1 MMRNILLGAA
11 IAALVAGTAPAAT
24 RPVVM
29 APAGGI
35 EGESAGDLDIFRG
48 VPFAA
53 PPTGPLRWRPPAPMP
68 DWQGVRQAREFG
80 AACVQPLPRPGSIY
94 ADAPK
99 RMGEDCLVLNVW
111 APRKRGKLPVFVW
124 IHGGSLFAGY
134 GHESMF
140 DGARLARQ
148 GMIVV
153 TINYRLGI
161 LGYLAHPALSAES
174 GDKVSGNY
182 GLLDQIAAL
191 RWVRRNIAAFGGDP
205 DNVTVAGESAG
216 ALSTTYLM
224 AAPPA
229 RGLFHK
235 AIAQSAYM
243 VSMPELRTTAH
254 GMPSA
259 EAEGVRL
266 ATAMGAPDLAAL
278 RALPAETLVQKAA
291 AAGYI
296 PWGTVDGKT
305 LPRQLVDT
313 FDRGEQAPVPVLAG
327 FNAGEIRSLRFLLP
341 PAPANAATYEATIR
355 DRYRDLGNAF
365 LGLYP
370 SADIASSMLATTRDA
385 MYGWTAT
392 RLAIKQ
398 TVAGQRS
405 YLYFFD
411 HGYPAADDNG
421 LHAFHAAE
429 IPYVFGTAG
438 DMPAAWPKVPD
449 TPRERALSRTMMG
462 YWASFA
468 RTGTPVAP
476 GAPDWQ
482 PYGDQANYMAF
493 AQEPRPGTYLLP
505 NMYALHEAA
514 TCRRRAA
521 GDQPWNWNT
530 GVASPILVRAGSCR

>member
-1 MMRNILLGAA
+1 MRKLLAGAILS
-11 IAALVAGTAPAAT
+11 ALLAGTAPAAT
-24 RPVVM
+24 RPVV
-29 APAGGI
+29 ATPAGSL
-35 EGESAGDLDIFRG
+35 EGEDAGDVDIFRG
-48 VPFAA
+48 IPFAA
-53 PPTGPLRWRPPAPMP
+53 PPVGPLRWRPPAPAAA
-68 DWQGVRQAREFG
+68 WQGVRPAHEFG

-94 ADAPK
+94 ADPPQ
-99 RMGEDCLVLNVW
+99 RMSEDCLVLNVW
-111 APRKRGKLPVFVW
+111 APEQRRGKLPVLVW

-134 GHESMF
+134 GHEAMF

-148 GMIVV
+148 GVIVV
-153 TINYRLGI
+153 SINYRLGV
-161 LGYLAHPALSAES
+161 LGYLAHPGLSAES
-174 GDKVSGNY
+174 ADGLSGNY

-191 RWVRRNIAAFGGDP
+191 RWVQRNIAAFGGDAG
-205 DNVTVAGESAG
+205 NVTVAGESAG

-224 AAPPA
+224 ASPPA

-235 AIAQSAYM
+235 AIAQSAYL
-243 VSMPELRTTAH
+243 VSMPALRTTTH

-259 EAEGVRL
+259 ESEGVRV
-266 ATAMGAPDLAAL
+266 ATAMGATDVAAL
-278 RALPAETLVQKAA
+278 RAMPPEALVQKAA

-313 FDRGEQAPVPVLAG
+313 FDRGEQARVPVLAG

-341 PAPANAATYEATIR
+341 PAPANAAAYDATIR
-355 DRYRDLGNAF
+355 ERYRDLGDAF
-365 LGLYP
+365 LRLYP
-370 SADIASSMLATTRDA
+370 ASDLAQSMLATTRDA

-392 RLAIKQ
+392 RLADRQ
-398 TVAGQRS
+398 TAAGQRS

-411 HGYPAADDNG
+411 HGYPAADGNG

-429 IPYVFGTAG
+429 IPYVFGTAAQ
-438 DMPAAWPKVPD
+438 MPPAWPKVPD
-449 TPRERALSRTMMG
+449 TPREHALSRTMMG

-476 GAPDWQ
+476 GAPAWK
-482 PYGDQANYMAF
+482 PYGTQANYMAF
-493 AQEPRPGTYLLP
+493 ADDARPGTDLLP
-505 NMYALHEAA
+505 SMYALHEAA

-530 GVASPILVRAGSCR
+530 GVASPILTKVASCR